1 MDDDN
6 HNRPLYIEGNIGA
19 AHLRR
24 VLIDSGSAVNIL
36 PVRSLTR
43 AGYTINDLE
52 PTEVVIC
59 GFNNHG
65 TAALGSIT
73 LKIKMST
80 FSFKVR
86 FFVIQANTSYSAL
99 LGRPWIHKYQ
109 VVPSTLHQFLK
120 FLDNKGVQ
128 HRIVANVAPYTIHE
142 TNHADAKFSFSNG
155 EASYKG
161 GWHQLLI

>member
-1 MDDDN
+1 VDDDN

-86 FFVIQANTSYSAL
+86 FFVIQADTSYSAL

-109 VVPSTLHQFLK
+109 VVP
-120 FLDNKGVQ
+120 
-128 HRIVANVAPYTIHE
+128 
-142 TNHADAKFSFSNG
+142 
-155 EASYKG
+155 
-161 GWHQLLI
+161 

>member
-1 MDDDN
+1 M
-6 HNRPLYIEGNIGA
+6 IIIT
-19 AHLRR
+19 AHFILREILEQ
-24 VLIDSGSAVNIL
+24 LICAVSSSPQALQWIFYQYEAWH
-36 PVRSLTR
+36 VRE
-43 AGYTINDLE
+43 YTVNDLE

-73 LKIKMST
+73 LKIQMST

-109 VVPSTLHQFLK
+109 VVPSTLHQCLK